1 MKKYRIVTNS
11 YPVITI
17 IADGFSSEAEA
28 RAYARNL
35 QASWCF
41 GKYLWH
47 IEEY

>member
-1 MKKYRIVTNS
+1 MKKYRIATNTF
-11 YPVITI
+11 PVITI
-17 IADGFSSEAEA
+17 IADNFDSEEA
-28 RAYARNL
+28 AMAYARNL